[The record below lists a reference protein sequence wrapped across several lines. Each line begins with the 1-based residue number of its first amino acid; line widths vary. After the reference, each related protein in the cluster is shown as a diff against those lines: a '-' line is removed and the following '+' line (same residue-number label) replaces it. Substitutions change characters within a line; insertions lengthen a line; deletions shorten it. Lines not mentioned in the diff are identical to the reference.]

1 MFLYLA
7 SIYRIFRA
15 SQNTNRWRIINQM
28 FAKFLSLDARVK
40 KISLGGAFSLSL
52 AGASATVRTL
62 RRREAEKGEGSIS
75 PLYRSLPF

>member
-1 MFLYLA
+1 
-7 SIYRIFRA
+7 
-15 SQNTNRWRIINQM
+15 M